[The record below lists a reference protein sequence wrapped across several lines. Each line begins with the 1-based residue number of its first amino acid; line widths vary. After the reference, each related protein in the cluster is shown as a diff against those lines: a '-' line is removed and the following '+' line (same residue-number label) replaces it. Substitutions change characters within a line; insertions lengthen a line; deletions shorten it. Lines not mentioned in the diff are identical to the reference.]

1 MYCDLTY
8 INWNVVS
15 GQSNYTYSNK
25 ISGRICLDLPFEQFP
40 ISAQMNIQ
48 FIGTFLV
55 AVSLWCLPMQL
66 SLHLADPNPTRQSSF
81 SWASIPYHRLLYLCC
96 QVSLFSPKLPKL
108 FSPLAL
114 LWLDNGQVTKT
125 SPSQEKQHI
134 CGLSFSSVA
143 LLQAFNHLG
152 TKNYVFAI
160 VRDITVYF
168 RHGIEA
174 SALFAHS
181 CVAMAVQR

>member
-1 MYCDLTY
+1 M
-8 INWNVVS
+8 VS

-25 ISGRICLDLPFEQFP
+25 ISGRICLDLPLEQFLV
-40 ISAQMNIQ
+40 SAQMSIQ
-48 FIGTFLV
+48 FIGTFL
-55 AVSLWCLPMQL
+55 AAASLWCLPMQL

-81 SWASIPYHRLLYLCC
+81 SWASIPYHCLLYLCC
-96 QVSLFSPKLPKL
+96 QVSLFSSPKLPKL

-114 LWLDNGQVTKT
+114 LWLDNGQVTNT

-152 TKNYVFAI
+152 TKKLCLCYCRGYYSVFQAWHWGKCFI
-160 VRDITVYF
+160 C
-168 RHGIEA
+168 
-174 SALFAHS
+174 L
-181 CVAMAVQR
+181 

>member
-55 AVSLWCLPMQL
+55 AVSLCLPMQL

-125 SPSQEKQHI
+125 SPSQEKAHLWAFI
-134 CGLSFSSVA
+134 LFCG
-143 LLQAFNHLG
+143 
-152 TKNYVFAI
+152 
-160 VRDITVYF
+160 ITP
-168 RHGIEA
+168 G
-174 SALFAHS
+174 L
-181 CVAMAVQR
+181 